1 MNNSALLPTTQPI
14 NIDTT
19 RYTSQYD
26 RLDNYNDI
34 NALQSIKYQ
43 SKSDKDGALDAAAKH
58 FESIFVSM
66 MVKSMRDANKV
77 FSEGNMLQSS
87 ETEFYQQMFDSQLS
101 VSLSTGR
108 GIGLAEVIKRQL
120 SKESGVPKIDIPAE
134 GLPLKGFSANG
145 QARQSSDGV
154 DDRKFFSLENYVRLP
169 SISPQKAAELE
180 ETANSIDDL
189 IAKLP
194 IEKQTGQLLLD
205 GSELDNTRF
214 NSNDTNVIAASA
226 QKQTELPLK
235 FEGPED
241 FIASLYPFAKEVES
255 KTGIDA
261 RLMLAQSALETGW
274 GKHPILKKDGSPS
287 FNLFGIK
294 ANSAWEGEAAEITTT
309 EFRGG
314 LAMKEQAN
322 FRTYSSYEDSFN
334 DYAQFLRTNDR
345 YQDALAISDQPKAF
359 AKELQ
364 DAGYA
369 TDPNYAEKIG
379 SIVDRYFEGLSSERP
394 KLTEGSSTKTGLG
407 TEG

>member
-14 NIDTT
+14 NIDTN

-34 NALQSIKYQ
+34 NALQSLKFQ
-43 SKSDKDGALDAAAKH
+43 SKTDRDGALDAAAKH

-120 SKESGVPKIDIPAE
+120 SKDSGVPKIDIPAL
-134 GLPLKGFSANG
+134 GLPLNG
-145 QARQSSDGV
+145 QQARHSNDGV
-154 DDRKFFSLENYVRLP
+154 EDRKFFSLENYVRLP
-169 SISPQKAAELE
+169 FISPQKAADLE
-180 ETANSIDDL
+180 ETVGSVDDL

-194 IEKQTGQLLLD
+194 SEKLKDQALFD
-205 GSELDNTRF
+205 SSDNHVVSEN
-214 NSNDTNVIAASA
+214 A
-226 QKQTELPLK
+226 QKQTDLPLK
-235 FEGPED
+235 FDGPED
-241 FIASLYPFAKEVES
+241 FIASLYPFAKEVEN

-294 ANSAWEGEAAEITTT
+294 ANTTWEGEAADITTT

-314 LAMKEQAN
+314 IAMKEQAS
-322 FRTYSSYEDSFN
+322 FRAYTSYEDSFH
-334 DYAQFLRTNDR
+334 DYAQFLRTNGR
-345 YQDALAISDQPKAF
+345 YQDALALSDQPKEF

-364 DAGYA
+364 EAGYA

-379 SIVDRYFEGLSSERP
+379 SIVDRYFEGLSPETLKSTER
-394 KLTEGSSTKTGLG
+394 SSTTSGSG

>member
-1 MNNSALLPTTQPI
+1 MNNSALLPTMQPM
-14 NIDTT
+14 NIDTN

-34 NALQSIKYQ
+34 NALQSLKYQ
-43 SKSDKDGALDAAAKH
+43 SKSDKEGALDSAAKH

-87 ETEFYQQMFDSQLS
+87 QTEFYQQMFDSQLA

-120 SKESGVPKIDIPAE
+120 SKDSGVPSIDIPAQ
-134 GLPLKGFSANG
+134 GLPLKG
-145 QARQSSDGV
+145 QSHSDTPV
-154 DDRKFFSLENYVRLP
+154 KERKFFSLENYVRLP
-169 SISPQKAAELE
+169 FVSPQKAEALE
-180 ETANSIDDL
+180 ETAGSIDEL

-194 IEKQTGQLLLD
+194 VDQQPENL
-205 GSELDNTRF
+205 SET
-214 NSNDTNVIAASA
+214 A
-226 QKQTELPLK
+226 QKQTDLPLT

-241 FIASLYPFAKEVES
+241 FISSLYPFAKEVES

-274 GKHPILKKDGSPS
+274 GKHPILKKNGSPS

-294 ANSAWEGEAAEITTT
+294 ANSTWEGDAADITTT

-314 LAMKEQAN
+314 VAMKEQAS
-322 FRTYSSYEDSFN
+322 FRAYNSYEDSFN
-334 DYAQFLRTNDR
+334 DYAQFLSTNGR
-345 YQDALAISDQPKAF
+345 YQDALAQSDQPKAF

-364 DAGYA
+364 KAGYA

-379 SIVDRYFEGLSSERP
+379 SIVDRYFDGLGVSGSKDKEQAV
-394 KLTEGSSTKTGLG
+394 LTPEPG

>member
-1 MNNSALLPTTQPI
+1 MNNSALLPATQPI
-14 NIDTT
+14 NIDTN

-34 NALQSIKYQ
+34 NALQSLKFQ
-43 SKSDKDGALDAAAKH
+43 SKTDKDGALDAAAKH

-87 ETEFYQQMFDSQLS
+87 ESEFYQQMFDSQLS

-120 SKESGVPKIDIPAE
+120 SKEPGVPKIDIPAQ
-134 GLPLKGFSANG
+134 GLPLKGLSANG
-145 QARQSSDGV
+145 QTRHSSESV
-154 DDRKFFSLENYVRLP
+154 EDRRFFSLENYVRLP
-169 SISPQKAAELE
+169 FISPQKAAELE
-180 ETANSIDDL
+180 ETVDSIDGL
-189 IAKLP
+189 IANLP
-194 IEKQTGQLLLD
+194 IEQQTEQALFD
-205 GSELDNTRF
+205 
-214 NSNDTNVIAASA
+214 SNDSNVVSASA

-235 FEGPED
+235 FDGPED
-241 FIASLYPFAKEVES
+241 FIASLYPFAKEIEN

-294 ANSAWEGEAAEITTT
+294 ANSTWEGEAADITTT

-314 LAMKEQAN
+314 ISMKEQAS
-322 FRTYSSYEDSFN
+322 FRAYNSYEDSFH
-334 DYAQFLRTNDR
+334 DYAQFLRTNGR
-345 YQDALAISDQPKAF
+345 YQDALALSDQPKEF

-364 DAGYA
+364 EAGYA

-379 SIVDRYFEGLSSERP
+379 SIVDRYFEGLSSETP
-394 KLTEGSSTKTGLG
+394 KSTERTTTTSDLG

>member
-1 MNNSALLPTTQPI
+1 MNNSMLLSSAQPM
-14 NIDTT
+14 NIDTN

-26 RLDNYNDI
+26 RTDNYNDI
-34 NALQSIKYQ
+34 NALQSLKYQ
-43 SKSDKDGALDAAAKH
+43 SKSDKEGALDKAAQH

-77 FSEGNMLQSS
+77 FSEGNMLQSND
-87 ETEFYQQMFDSQLS
+87 TEFYQQMFDSQLA

-120 SKESGVPKIDIPAE
+120 SKEPGIPSIEIPAQ
-134 GLPLKGFSANG
+134 GLALNGFNAQG
-145 QARQSSDGV
+145 QARQASGSEE
-154 DDRKFFSLENYVRLP
+154 DRKFFSLENYVRQP
-169 SISPQKAAELE
+169 FISPQKAAELE
-180 ETANSIDDL
+180 QAVGSIDKL
-189 IAKLP
+189 IAEFPADTQQQTLVND
-194 IEKQTGQLLLD
+194 KQTDQLQAVTKD
-205 GSELDNTRF
+205 
-214 NSNDTNVIAASA
+214 
-226 QKQTELPLK
+226 QQTELPHK
-235 FEGPED
+235 FEGPAD

-294 ANSAWEGEAAEITTT
+294 ANNAWQGEQAEITTT

-314 LAMKEQAN
+314 LAMKEQAS
-322 FRTYSSYEDSFN
+322 FRAYSSYEDSFH

-345 YQDALAISDQPKAF
+345 YQDALALSDQPKEF

-364 DAGYA
+364 GAGYA
-369 TDPNYAEKIG
+369 TDPNYAEKIS
-379 SIVDRYFEGLSSERP
+379 SIVDRYFED
-394 KLTEGSSTKTGLG
+394 LG
-407 TEG
+407 TGG

>member
-1 MNNSALLPTTQPI
+1 
-14 NIDTT
+14 
-19 RYTSQYD
+19 
-26 RLDNYNDI
+26 
-34 NALQSIKYQ
+34 
-43 SKSDKDGALDAAAKH
+43 
-58 FESIFVSM
+58 M

-120 SKESGVPKIDIPAE
+120 SKEPGVPKIDIPAE

-145 QARQSSDGV
+145 QARHSSDGV

-169 SISPQKAAELE
+169 FISPQKAAELE
-180 ETANSIDDL
+180 DTVGSIDDL

-194 IEKQTGQLLLD
+194 ITKQTDQLLVD
-205 GSELDNTRF
+205 GSGLDSARF
-214 NSNDTNVIAASA
+214 NSDDSNVISANA
-226 QKQTELPLK
+226 QKQTELPLT

-241 FIASLYPFAKEVES
+241 FITSLYPFAKEVES

-345 YQDALAISDQPKAF
+345 YQDALAISGQPKEF

-379 SIVDRYFEGLSSERP
+379 SIVDRYFEDLSSERP
-394 KLTEGSSTKTGLG
+394 KPTEGSSTKTGLG

>member
-1 MNNSALLPTTQPI
+1 MNNSAILPSTQAI
-14 NIDTT
+14 NIDTN

-34 NALQSIKYQ
+34 NALQSLKYQ
-43 SKSDKDGALDAAAKH
+43 SKSDKDGALDKAAKH

-87 ETEFYQQMFDSQLS
+87 ETEFYQQMFDSQLA

-120 SKESGVPKIDIPAE
+120 SKDSGVPSIDIPAQ
-134 GLPLKGFSANG
+134 GLPLQG
-145 QARQSSDGV
+145 QSRQSSDRV
-154 DDRKFFSLENYVRLP
+154 EDRKFFSLENYVRLP
-169 SISPQKAAELE
+169 FVSSQKAEELE
-180 ETANSIDDL
+180 KTVGSIDDL

-194 IEKQTGQLLLD
+194 MDKQAQQTVSFDNEAIESVVSVD
-205 GSELDNTRF
+205 
-214 NSNDTNVIAASA
+214 A
-226 QKQTELPLK
+226 QKQTDLPLK
-235 FEGPED
+235 FKGPED

-274 GKHPILKKDGSPS
+274 GKHPILKKDGTPS

-294 ANSAWEGEAAEITTT
+294 ANHAWRGDEAEITTT

-314 LAMKEQAN
+314 LAMKEKAS
-322 FRTYSSYEDSFN
+322 FRAYNGYEDSFN

-345 YQDALAISDQPKAF
+345 YQDALALSDQPKEF

-369 TDPNYAEKIG
+369 TDPKYAEKIG
-379 SIVDRYFEGLSSERP
+379 RIVDQYFDGITSNKKVDTNETVNNSSGRQ
-394 KLTEGSSTKTGLG
+394 GG
-407 TEG
+407 

>member
-14 NIDTT
+14 NIDTN

-34 NALQSIKYQ
+34 NALQSLKYQ
-43 SKSDKDGALDAAAKH
+43 SESDREGALDSTAKH

-87 ETEFYQQMFDSQLS
+87 QTEFYQQMFDSQLA

-120 SKESGVPKIDIPAE
+120 SKEPGVPSIDIPAQ
-134 GLPLKGFSANG
+134 GLPLDG
-145 QARQSSDGV
+145 QARHSSDSV
-154 DDRKFFSLENYVRLP
+154 ENRKFFSLENYVRLP
-169 SISPQKAAELE
+169 FISPQKAAALE
-180 ETANSIDDL
+180 AAVSSIDEL
-189 IAKLP
+189 MTKLP
-194 IEKQTGQLLLD
+194 AENLKEPAVLD
-205 GSELDNTRF
+205 ENNASVISEN
-214 NSNDTNVIAASA
+214 A
-226 QKQTELPLK
+226 QKQTALSLK
-235 FEGPED
+235 FEDPED
-241 FIASLYPFAKEVES
+241 FIASLYPYAKEVER

-294 ANSAWEGEAAEITTT
+294 ANTAWIGDAADITTT

-314 LAMKEQAN
+314 IAMKEQAS
-322 FRTYSSYEDSFN
+322 FRTYRNYEDSFN
-334 DYAQFLRTNDR
+334 DYAQFLRTNGR
-345 YQDALAISDQPKAF
+345 YQDALALSDQPKEF
-359 AKELQ
+359 AKQLQ
-364 DAGYA
+364 EAGYA
-369 TDPNYAEKIG
+369 TDPKYAEKIG
-379 SIVDRYFEGLSSERP
+379 SIVDRYFD
-394 KLTEGSSTKTGLG
+394 GLG
-407 TEG
+407 SEALKLKDSSAAISGLGSEG